1 VPLAG
6 GEQGL
11 RKVQPRA
18 ASSIAS
24 TIGA

>member
-6 GEQGL
+6 GEERL
-11 RKVQPRA
+11 REVHARA